1 MPRLRQRLCIGLEF
15 LRVSA
20 LFMRRGVDPCSTSLC
35 SPDSSF
41 CAFLSPM
48 SASPTDFD
56 RYRSRPG
63 NRRVSYAI
71 PISAA
76 RVRRRIHMRVGSSL
90 RRHEIGP
97 SLFSAPGR
105 ACRTRH
111 APSPAC
117 ASCQG
122 LSRVRRGDRRD
133 RRDLGDSPG
142 GGARRHPGPSGVRH
156 RLRVNRKH
164 RRGISQLIVA
174 AGGAMIMFVSEARYQ
189 DPSRLKGST
198 QCSTSF

>member
-1 MPRLRQRLCIGLEF
+1 MPLLCLRLCIGLEF

-20 LFMRRGVDPCSTSLC
+20 LFMRRGVDPCLTSLC
-35 SPDSSF
+35 SPDSFF

-63 NRRVSYAI
+63 NRRLPYAI

-76 RVRRRIHMRVGSSL
+76 RVRRRIHMRFGSSL

-105 ACRTRH
+105 ACSTRH

-122 LSRVRRGDRRD
+122 LSRVWRGDRRD
-133 RRDLGDSPG
+133 RRDPGDSPG
-142 GGARRHPGPSGVRH
+142 SGARRHPGPSDVRH
-156 RLRVNRKH
+156 RLRVNREN
-164 RRGISQLIVA
+164 IAVA
-174 AGGAMIMFVSEARYQ
+174 FRN
-189 DPSRLKGST
+189 
-198 QCSTSF
+198 